1 MANITVRIDDAELRK
16 AIDRVID
23 HMADLTPAMQEIGDY
38 MITATRSRFD
48 TETAPD
54 GSKWAALSPRY
65 AARKARM
72 RSVVDGGKRIL
83 AKRGTLR
90 DTIRYKASR
99 SDVVIGSNEV
109 YAAIHQ
115 LGGQAGRGRKATIP
129 ARPFLGISPQDQ
141 EEILRILGDYIT

>member
-38 MITATRSRFD
+38 MITATRDRFD

>member
-72 RSVVDGGKRIL
+72 RSVVDGGTRIL